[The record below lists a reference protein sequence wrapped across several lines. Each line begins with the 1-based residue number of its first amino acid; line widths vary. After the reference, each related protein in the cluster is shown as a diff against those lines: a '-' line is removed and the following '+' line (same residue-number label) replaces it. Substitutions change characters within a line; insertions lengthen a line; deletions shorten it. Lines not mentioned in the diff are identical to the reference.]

1 MFCKNKLT
9 CRTSFPSNSPKE
21 IPAIKFVGVEGHEE
35 QGDNSPSFY
44 NTHEATEV
52 ARQVG
57 VGVCVCRREGGKE
70 SLQSMYMYMH
80 INVCIHEGPVTC
92 QKWSFHG

>member
-1 MFCKNKLT
+1 MQILSLPSKLFYKNKLT
-9 CRTSFPSNSPKE
+9 CKAQFPPNGPRE

-35 QGDNSPSFY
+35 QDDNSPSFY

-57 VGVCVCRREGGKE
+57 MGERKRGREGGREGE
-70 SLQSMYMYMH
+70 SL
-80 INVCIHEGPVTC
+80 
-92 QKWSFHG
+92 F